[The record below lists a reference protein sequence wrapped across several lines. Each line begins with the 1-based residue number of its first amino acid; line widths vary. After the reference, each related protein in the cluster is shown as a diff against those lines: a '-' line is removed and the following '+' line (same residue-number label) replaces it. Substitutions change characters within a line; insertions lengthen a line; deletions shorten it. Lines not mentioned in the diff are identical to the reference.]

1 MQPLQGFM
9 HPLKSILRDIF
20 RVNSQLRIFFKRR
33 WLYKIIYC
41 RGIIKIH
48 VPNIYLKFL
57 MYDENVPNCFLDC
70 AEFFLLKFFLIFC
83 PYVLLQF
90 GKFLPQKFHIMSN
103 LVPRYDLLVFLF
115 YVFGRCSR
123 PSFRHSKQGAARPS
137 CQSQLRCS
145 SINDM
150 NRKSA
155 KSHYE
160 E

>member
-1 MQPLQGFM
+1 MLAVG
-9 HPLKSILRDIF
+9 S
-20 RVNSQLRIFFKRR
+20 
-33 WLYKIIYC
+33 Y

-48 VPNIYLKFL
+48 VPYIHPNFL
-57 MYDENVPNCFLDC
+57 MYDENVPNCFLGC
-70 AEFFLLKFFLIFC
+70 AEFYLLNFFLIFC
-83 PYVLLQF
+83 LYVLLQF

-115 YVFGRCSR
+115 YVSCRCTH
-123 PSFRHSKQGAARPS
+123 PSFRHLKQGAARPS

-145 SINDM
+145 SLNDM

-160 E
+160 EKNPRKYYCFSYFKNAIAGVG